1 MDLSLPELERTLLAV
16 PKGIYEHVRCYGL
29 HGTYDD
35 GLEWLKKPENI
46 SRPKCILSLGSSIG
60 NFNRQEAAE
69 FLKSFTQ
76 VMSERDSMLIG
87 VDACQDKDKVFH
99 AYNDKEGKTHEFI
112 RNGLTNANA
121 ILGKEVFKQEDWEV
135 IGEYDSAAAR
145 HQVFYSAVRDMDIE
159 GVHFQTGERVRVEE
173 SYKYSALQS
182 SQLWQDAGLAPR
194 AIFGNGP
201 GDYRTYI
208 FRVF

>member
-1 MDLSLPELERTLLAV
+1 MERTLLAV

-35 GLEWLKKPENI
+35 GLEWLRKPENI

-60 NFNRQEAAE
+60 NFSRQEAAE

-76 VMSERDSMLIG
+76 VMGERDSMLIG

-112 RNGLTNANA
+112 RNGLANANA

-135 IGEYDSAAAR
+135 IGEYDPAAAR
-145 HQVFYSAVRDMDIE
+145 HQAFYAAVRDMDIE

-182 SQLWQDAGLAPR
+182 SQLWQDAGLVPR

-208 FRVF
+208 FHVF